1 MESQYEVLSPWAEAD
16 PVPLLGLVPRLSD
29 LNHKKIGLFTMK
41 YKHASARVQ
50 SVVEK
55 RLKERFPAAEFIRYD
70 RDRGGDFEKPN
81 DSIGADLKPDNAE
94 VVEKFD
100 EWARRVDA
108 VVGAVGD

>member
-16 PVPLLGLVPRLSD
+16 PVPVLSLAPRLSD

-50 SVVEK
+50 TVIEK
-55 RLKERFPAAEFIRYD
+55 RLKERFPTAHFSVFNR
-70 RDRGGDFEKPN
+70 N
-81 DSIGADLKPDNAE
+81 TGADYDSTLDNFRSDPVKDKLDLDAFE
-94 VVEKFD
+94 
-100 EWARRVDA
+100 EWVKGVDA